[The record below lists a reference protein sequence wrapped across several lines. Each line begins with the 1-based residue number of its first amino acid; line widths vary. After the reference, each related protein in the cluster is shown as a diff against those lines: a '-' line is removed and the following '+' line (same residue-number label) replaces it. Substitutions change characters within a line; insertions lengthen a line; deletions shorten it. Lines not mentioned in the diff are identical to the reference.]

1 MSYTDNQCN
10 FFFFGFISRVML
22 RSFKAKFL
30 SAVKVIHAY
39 VKCFRQDTFFLS
51 DLSCYMLLK
60 TLNVHYGE
68 IKTINSLFHLDIE
81 NKHS

>member
-39 VKCFRQDTFFLS
+39 EMFQTRHILPH
-51 DLSCYMLLK
+51 LSCYVLLK

-68 IKTINSLFHLDIE
+68 TKTINSLFH
-81 NKHS
+81 